1 MAVKDLS
8 LDLVISDQ
16 CPDYVFTDNT
26 DYLPVKKR
34 FKFKFHNYIIDPT
47 PAAGTYQ
54 LTQISLAVTGTDL
67 MSSTVSVIVDGAGQ
81 IESPEN
87 TYNSLINSI
96 TSQAT
101 DYIAVLNKNGSD
113 DFKDWELDISR
124 FVSDTTESSEAVNV
138 NYIEAGL
145 TEYVLSGNNV
155 FDFADG
161 GLEIEG
167 RNLNLYDPS
176 GNEIDLGQVAQV
188 DTFTLSLPSYTAGDM
203 IDWNICGYKV
213 EYIVEAGKEDREC
226 ILEGFLNAYNTA
238 VDPTKQF
245 TDTISAEISGDS
257 IVFTAKTKGVPFK
270 AAIEGSLQLN
280 QDYTYTTTTANVSSF
295 DIPSHVASNVITY
308 QPDEEGGTYD
318 ITFTVFVNCT
328 YKICKYKN
336 NNWCASLKQIDCCI
350 QELVLQQNCTNC
362 DKIKGLNEK
371 LDLLRANRDAINIML
386 VDQYSIA
393 DINDLVQSSLS
404 VCKKC
409 KCGCK

>member
-1 MAVKDLS
+1 MKFPDYFADAESNFDEAEFVIFGVPYDKTSSFRKGASLAPKEIRQASWNFETFNIRTGFDLKDVKFHDYGDLEVNNKSPEDMVKD
-8 LDLVISDQ
+8 V
-16 CPDYVFTDNT
+16 
-26 DYLPVKKR
+26 
-34 FKFKFHNYIIDPT
+34 
-47 PAAGTYQ
+47 
-54 LTQISLAVTGTDL
+54 
-67 MSSTVSVIVDGAGQ
+67 
-81 IESPEN
+81 
-87 TYNSLINSI
+87 
-96 TSQAT
+96 
-101 DYIAVLNKNGSD
+101 
-113 DFKDWELDISR
+113 SR
-124 FVSDTTESSEAVNV
+124 FVSDTTIASEVV
-138 NYIEAGL
+138 TVTVTGGTLY
-145 TEYVLSGNNV
+145 TSVVSGNGNS
-155 FDFADG
+155 FKADG

-176 GNEIDLGQVAQV
+176 GKEIDLGQVAQV
-188 DTFTLSLPSYTAGDM
+188 DTLTLTKASYTVG
-203 IDWNICGYKV
+203 NKLVFTICGNSVVYT
-213 EYIVEAGKEDREC
+213 VEAGKEDREC
-226 ILEGFLNAYNTA
+226 VLEGFLNAYNTVEGDA
-238 VDPTKQF
+238 KQF

-270 AAIEGSLQLN
+270 VTISGDLQLN
-280 QDYTYTTTTANVSSF
+280 QEYTYSTTTANVSSF
-295 DIPSHVASNVITY
+295 DLPSHISSNVVTY

-404 VCKKC
+404 VCKKS